1 MRGKAAVKQFQNGKT
16 PIVTLHKYEGL
27 GKTKQMDF
35 RKTFTTTLQRYEVLQ
50 GT

>member
-1 MRGKAAVKQFQNGKT
+1 MRGKGAVKLFPNGKT
-16 PIVTLHKYEGL
+16 PIVTPHKYEGL
-27 GKTKQMDF
+27 GKTKQMEV